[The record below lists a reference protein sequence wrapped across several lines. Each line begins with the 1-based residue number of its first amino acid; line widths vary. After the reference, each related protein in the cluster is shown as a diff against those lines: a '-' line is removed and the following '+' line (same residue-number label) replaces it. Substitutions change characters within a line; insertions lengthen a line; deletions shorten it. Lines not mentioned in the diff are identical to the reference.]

1 MAYLERID
9 SNDAQALT
17 FPALAAP
24 IGRSADF
31 TPLEWSVIRYARVDR
46 LWTVRPFG
54 PLRRF
59 WKWWGGRGNPK
70 LANERLEALRTAAV
84 LSRHFGFTVPSEDVA
99 AFLAAGFTSDQ
110 YELLVS
116 SVREARRPRAEP
128 SSTEAF
134 A

>member
-9 SNDAQALT
+9 SNGAQTLN
-17 FPALAAP
+17 FPPFAAP
-24 IGRSADF
+24 IVRSADF
-31 TPLEWSVIRYARVDR
+31 TPLEWSIIRYARLDR

-59 WKWWGGRGNPK
+59 WNWWGGRANPK
-70 LANERLEALRTAAV
+70 LANDRLEALRTAAV
-84 LSRHFGFTVPSEDVA
+84 LSRHFSFTVPSEDVA
-99 AFLAAGFTSDQ
+99 AFLAAGFTTDQ

-116 SVREARRPRAEP
+116 SVREAPRPRAGP